1 MGAKLAVS
9 LEVQIEMRLP
19 DYTLSVAFQA
29 GDARLSILGPSA
41 AGKTMTLRAIAGL
54 ERPSRG
60 RIVLNRRVLFDSER
74 GIDVAAR
81 HRRVAILFQHYALF
95 PHMTVAANI
104 LFGLHD
110 LPQAERVA
118 RLERIV
124 SHTHLDGLQNRF
136 PRELSGGEQQRVA
149 LARALVTEPEAL
161 LLDEPLAALDT
172 HLRAQIEYELLQTF
186 QTYRGATLLVTHNI
200 AEAYRLGENL
210 LVLCKGRIAAFGPK
224 KDVFTHPASLEVA
237 RLTGCKNFSRARAVG
252 PHEIEALD
260 WGCHLRTVQEVPAV
274 AAGGKLRAGIR
285 AHHISFVEAKATE
298 APSGVSADVAPPEN
312 TLPAWLVRSSEAPFG
327 VTLYFRL
334 QGASE
339 GSAEY
344 HLQAEISQSD
354 WRRMQDHPQPWRV
367 SLPAGSV
374 FVMAE

>member
-1 MGAKLAVS
+1 MGANLTVS

-19 DYTLSVAFQA
+19 DYTLNVAFQA
-29 GDARLSILGPSA
+29 GDAPLSILGPSA

-60 RIVLNRRVLFDSER
+60 RIVLNGRVLFDSDQR
-74 GIDVAAR
+74 IDVPAR
-81 HRRVAILFQHYALF
+81 HRRVAMLFQHYALF

-104 LFGLHD
+104 LFGLQD
-110 LPQAERVA
+110 LPPAERLA

-124 SHTHLDGLQNRF
+124 SQTHLAGLQNRY

-186 QTYRGATLLVTHNI
+186 QAYRGATLLVTHNI

-210 LVLCKGRIAAFGPK
+210 LVLSKGRIAAFGPK
-224 KDVFTHPASLEVA
+224 KEVFTRPASLEVA
-237 RLTGCKNFSRARAVG
+237 RLTGCKNFSRARAIG

-260 WGCHLRTVQEVPAV
+260 WGCRLRTVQELPAT
-274 AAGGKLRAGIR
+274 AAGGELRVGIR
-285 AHHISFVEAKATE
+285 AHHISFVEPEVPDSPT
-298 APSGVSADVAPPEN
+298 SGGASPPPEN
-312 TLPAWLVRSSEAPFG
+312 TFPAWLVRSSEAPFG
-327 VTLYFRL
+327 VTIYFRL
-334 QGASE
+334 DGAGE
-339 GSAEY
+339 GSPEY
-344 HLQAEISQSD
+344 HLQAEVSQND
-354 WRRMQDHPQPWRV
+354 WRRLRERPQPWQV
-367 SLPAGSV
+367 SLPADSV
-374 FVMAE
+374 FVMGE